1 MRLIARASRVRVA
14 PLVALILAL
23 ALLTQ
28 ISDRMLLRAFS
39 SAGQIAGNSLQAVRE
54 TVEPAIFIGGLYVS
68 RSRHVIAGAG
78 LGCTAGAILGAGS
91 AATLGFF
98 TAGAGF
104 AAVPAAAAVGCLS
117 GGAIGVALGYPLD
130 SWALEME

>member
-1 MRLIARASRVRVA
+1 MRIIARASRVRVA
-14 PLVALILAL
+14 PLVALLLGL
-23 ALLTQ
+23 ALLTPL
-28 ISDRMLLRAFS
+28 SDRMVLRAFS
-39 SAGQIAGNSLQAVRE
+39 GVGQMAETSLQATRD

-78 LGCTAGAILGAGS
+78 LGCTTGALLGAGS
-91 AATLGFF
+91 AAALSLF

-104 AAVPAAAAVGCLS
+104 VAVPTAAAIGCLS